1 VQLCS
6 SSNEAFV
13 ELRPIL
19 DGVSPKPVTAATNV
33 TVEVGGK
40 GGRVDDDRAGGDDN
54 EADWPGGNDI
64 EADWVGGN
72 DIEADWV
79 GGNDIEADWAGG
91 NDIDADRAD
100 TDGNLAD
107 RSGET
112 LA

>member
-1 VQLCS
+1 MQLCS

-72 DIEADWV
+72 DIEADW
-79 GGNDIEADWAGG
+79 AGG